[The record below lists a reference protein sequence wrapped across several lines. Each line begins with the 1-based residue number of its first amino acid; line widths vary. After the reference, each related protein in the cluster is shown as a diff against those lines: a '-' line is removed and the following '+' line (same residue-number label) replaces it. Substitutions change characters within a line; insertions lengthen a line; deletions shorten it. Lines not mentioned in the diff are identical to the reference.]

1 MSDEVLV
8 ERRGTVQVITI
19 NRPDAR
25 NALNLAVATAVR
37 DAVDEL
43 EASDELRV
51 GVLTGGPTVFSS
63 GMDLKGFLRGE
74 SPAFPGR
81 GLCGITESPPA
92 KPLIAAVEG
101 YALAGGFEL
110 MLACDIV
117 IAGRSARFG
126 IPEVKRG
133 LVAAGGGAVLVPQ
146 RIPPA
151 IAMELILT
159 GDPFDAERAA
169 QVGLITRVVED
180 GGALETAL
188 DVADR
193 IAANGP
199 LAVAASKAIARRALE
214 WIGDR
219 AWTESRKIYQPIF
232 SSEDAREGA
241 LAFAEKRAPV
251 WKGR

>member
-43 EASDELRV
+43 DASDELRV
-51 GVLTGGPTVFSS
+51 AVLTGGPTLFSS

-81 GLCGITESPPA
+81 GLCGITEAPPA

-151 IAMELILT
+151 VAMELILT
-159 GDPFDAERAA
+159 GDPFGAERAA

-199 LAVAASKAIARRALE
+199 LAVAASKVIARRALE

-219 AWTESRKIYQPIF
+219 AWTESRKVYEPIF